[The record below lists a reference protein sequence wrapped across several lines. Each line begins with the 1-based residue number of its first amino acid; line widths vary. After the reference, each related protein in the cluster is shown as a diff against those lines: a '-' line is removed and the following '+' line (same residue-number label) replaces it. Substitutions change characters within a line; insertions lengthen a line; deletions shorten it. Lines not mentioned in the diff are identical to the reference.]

1 VCVWSFLIILL
12 FFICISFSTFSDFG
26 SSSDILVDTLV
37 VLRSVYDDGG
47 GAHVGDCPRGGH
59 TCSSCLVDG
68 CLMMPLEL

>member
-1 VCVWSFLIILL
+1 MVSVFLSVLSLIFGCL
-12 FFICISFSTFSDFG
+12 FK

-37 VLRSVYDDGG
+37 VLRSFYDDDG
-47 GAHVGDCPRGGH
+47 GAHVGDCCGGGH